1 MLDTDMCIYIVRRAL
16 PQVRRRFQEMRVGEV
31 VISAITYG
39 ELEYGA
45 SKSNRSESDREKI
58 ERVVRQ
64 IPVAPLDAKAGTA
77 YGTIRTKLER
87 QGRVIGSNDLWIG
100 AHALSLGL
108 ILVTNNEREFR
119 RIDGLSI
126 ENWASS

>member
-1 MLDTDMCIYIVRRAL
+1 MLDTDMCVYIVRRSL

-45 SKSNRSESDREKI
+45 AKSNRSESDRQKI

-64 IPVAPLDAKAGTA
+64 IPVAPLDDKAGAA
-77 YGTIRTKLER
+77 YGVLRSGLER
-87 QGRVIGSNDLWIG
+87 QGRMIGSNDLWIG

-108 ILVTNNEREFR
+108 TLVTNNEREFR